1 MSVWNSDLLKAV
13 HRHIEFFGY
22 MLMSPLRWLLE
33 AVMYRQNLVFIYRV
47 YSRGLGDTLAIS
59 AVLAAMNQQRPGLR
73 AVVFSKIPELFE
85 ANPLVCCNLDYRNM
99 AKLQRSLLKS
109 VAKYLRGRTVICVGQ
124 EKWVLHTWPWQ
135 RHVVDHSIRWLRQM
149 LPDYP
154 AGFAGLDGVTT
165 QVFVSEQEKKT
176 FAAKF
181 SDLPT
186 EFSVI
191 KATSAATSG
200 FRVLKNW
207 RIEHMQ
213 SVVNAT
219 LSKTPWVQIGGME
232 EPLLEGVI
240 DMRGLSIRESI
251 YLLSRARLTLT
262 VEGFVSHAAATF
274 GTPVIVIFSGYHD
287 LKTFVYP
294 ITIPIHADPAP
305 ACAPCQLVECSQASQ
320 LCIDAIQPPQVI
332 AAVTRALGNPG
343 QAKLH

>member
-1 MSVWNSDLLKAV
+1 
-13 HRHIEFFGY
+13 
-22 MLMSPLRWLLE
+22 
-33 AVMYRQNLVFIYRV
+33 
-47 YSRGLGDTLAIS
+47 
-59 AVLAAMNQQRPGLR
+59 
-73 AVVFSKIPELFE
+73 
-85 ANPLVCCNLDYRNM
+85 
-99 AKLQRSLLKS
+99 
-109 VAKYLRGRTVICVGQ
+109 
-124 EKWVLHTWPWQ
+124 
-135 RHVVDHSIRWLRQM
+135 M

-154 AGFAGLDGVTT
+154 AGFAALDGVTT

-219 LSKTPWVQIGGME
+219 LSQTAWVQIGGLD

-251 YLLSRARLTLT
+251 YLLSRASLTLT

-305 ACAPCQLVECSQASQ
+305 ACAPSSATSCRISAE
-320 LCIDAIQPPQVI
+320 IG
-332 AAVTRALGNPG
+332 RA
-343 QAKLH
+343 HV